1 MEIMNP
7 KVIVKS
13 IEKIL
18 LATIAVLTIIAT
30 VQEIIKIYE
39 IGTVTLADLLLL
51 FIYTEVLGMIGV
63 FYASNRIPITLPL
76 FIAMTAISR
85 LIILQGKGM
94 DASVL
99 LYEAGAILIIAI
111 ACLVIR
117 YRPNNQYEY
126 QGEPV
131 IENVNEEDITSNDL
145 ESSDLIDVE
154 ELEPISKKWLNE
166 QDDLKVLDILRMLQ
180 ITQNFEKNLKN
191 MIYPRLNLDSIL
203 VKLLSLEST
212 VTLTEVIEG
221 KINKKP
227 KDPFLNKENEV
238 SFIKKSDKELDV
250 KNNNRISNNYENGKN
265 EEIKDQ
271 NDTLIEDKVVHKS
284 KLDLNFFI
292 RNWNDFLEQIENEH
306 PKYLTYLSD
315 VRLSYFKLGVLG
327 IELNSQS
334 DFSANGIRNNQE
346 KLERIFSEYV
356 GEVINIEL
364 EVKNEISEAK
374 SEKQIKDA
382 KGHPLFEKI
391 VDTFDGEIIRS

>member
-1 MEIMNP
+1 MMENMNP

-18 LATIAVLTIIAT
+18 LATIAILTIIAT

-131 IENVNEEDITSNDL
+131 IE
-145 ESSDLIDVE
+145 
-154 ELEPISKKWLNE
+154 K
-166 QDDLKVLDILRMLQ
+166 DD
-180 ITQNFEKNLKN
+180 
-191 MIYPRLNLDSIL
+191 
-203 VKLLSLEST
+203 
-212 VTLTEVIEG
+212 
-221 KINKKP
+221 
-227 KDPFLNKENEV
+227 
-238 SFIKKSDKELDV
+238 
-250 KNNNRISNNYENGKN
+250 
-265 EEIKDQ
+265 
-271 NDTLIEDKVVHKS
+271 
-284 KLDLNFFI
+284 
-292 RNWNDFLEQIENEH
+292 
-306 PKYLTYLSD
+306 
-315 VRLSYFKLGVLG
+315 
-327 IELNSQS
+327 
-334 DFSANGIRNNQE
+334 
-346 KLERIFSEYV
+346 
-356 GEVINIEL
+356 
-364 EVKNEISEAK
+364 
-374 SEKQIKDA
+374 
-382 KGHPLFEKI
+382 
-391 VDTFDGEIIRS
+391 